1 MERRRIAAWTLLVC
15 GVVILS
21 VTAITKLLGG
31 ALSVAPSV
39 VGVFGLVSGVRMLR
53 RTKPGDQ
60 PPPN

>member
-1 MERRRIAAWTLLVC
+1 MERRSIAAWTLLVS

-21 VTAITKLLGG
+21 VTVITKLRGG
-31 ALSVAPSV
+31 ALTVAPTV

-53 RTKPGDQ
+53 RAKRGDQ